1 MAVSGRDFD
10 RDSHDKRVLEC
21 RGREARKDHAPLGL
35 TIAAIFG
42 FLPRTRRRLARSRI
56 ASFMR
61 IFPARGPSPGQDTAR
76 FRRRLAFALA
86 TALVA
91 SLMPLEARAHPHV
104 FVTTREVVVF
114 DADGRVTA
122 IKNAWAFDD
131 FYTAFLEQGLDKG
144 PDGRYSRETLAEL
157 AKTNTEGLS
166 DADYFTFIKANG
178 RNVKF
183 AAPKDYWLED
193 TGKSLVL
200 HFTLPLAEPVK
211 PSKAF
216 VMRIYDPTY
225 FVAFDPVQDAEAVRL
240 ENQKPG
246 CTLLVRKP
254 PQNDALKQTLA
265 QIDVTQQPTLE
276 DAGAAFAD
284 SILVACP

>member
-1 MAVSGRDFD
+1 MDIFTARDPSSASGGD
-10 RDSHDKRVLEC
+10 RLRQS
-21 RGREARKDHAPLGL
+21 
-35 TIAAIFG
+35 
-42 FLPRTRRRLARSRI
+42 RRLV
-56 ASFMR
+56 
-61 IFPARGPSPGQDTAR
+61 
-76 FRRRLAFALA
+76 FAA
-86 TALVA
+86 TILLSLLPLRAL
-91 SLMPLEARAHPHV
+91 AHPHV

-114 DADGRVTA
+114 DPDGRVTA
-122 IKNAWAFDD
+122 IKNAWTFDD

-166 DADYFTFIKANG
+166 DADYFTVIKANG

-183 AAPKDYWLED
+183 GSPKDYWLED
-193 TGKSLVL
+193 TGKHLVL

-225 FVAFDPVQDAEAVRL
+225 FVAFDPVQEADAVQL

-254 PQNDALKQTLA
+254 PQNDALRQTLA

-284 SILVACP
+284 SVLVACP

>member
-1 MAVSGRDFD
+1 MNVLAARDP
-10 RDSHDKRVLEC
+10 SPAQDK
-21 RGREARKDHAPLGL
+21 A
-35 TIAAIFG
+35 
-42 FLPRTRRRLARSRI
+42 RTRCWRALV
-56 ASFMR
+56 
-61 IFPARGPSPGQDTAR
+61 
-76 FRRRLAFALA
+76 LA
-86 TALVA
+86 TGLVA
-91 SLMPLEARAHPHV
+91 SLIPLRAMAHPHV
-104 FVTTREVVVF
+104 FVTTREAVIF
-114 DADGRVTA
+114 DADGRVMA

-157 AKTNTEGLS
+157 AKTNTEGLA

-183 AAPKDYWLED
+183 SAPKDYWLED
-193 TGKSLVL
+193 TGKNLVL

-225 FVAFDPVQDAEAVRL
+225 FVAFEPVKEADAVVL

-254 PQNDALKQTLA
+254 PQNDTLKQMLA

>member
-1 MAVSGRDFD
+1 
-10 RDSHDKRVLEC
+10 
-21 RGREARKDHAPLGL
+21 
-35 TIAAIFG
+35 
-42 FLPRTRRRLARSRI
+42 
-56 ASFMR
+56 MR
-61 IFPARGPSPGQDTAR
+61 IFAARDPSPGQDTAR
-76 FRRRLAFALA
+76 NRRRLGLGLA

-91 SLMPLEARAHPHV
+91 SLMPLRSSAHPHV

-114 DADGRVTA
+114 DQDGRVSA
-122 IKNAWAFDD
+122 VKNAWAFDD

-144 PDGRYSRETLAEL
+144 PDGRYSRETLADL

-183 AAPKDYWLED
+183 GAPKDYWLED
-193 TGKSLVL
+193 AGKNLVL

-225 FVAFDPVQDAEAVRL
+225 FVAFDPEQDADAVKL

-254 PQNDALKQTLA
+254 PQNDALKQMLS

>member
-1 MAVSGRDFD
+1 MNVPAARDP
-10 RDSHDKRVLEC
+10 SPVKDK
-21 RGREARKDHAPLGL
+21 ARK
-35 TIAAIFG
+35 
-42 FLPRTRRRLARSRI
+42 RRRL
-56 ASFMR
+56 
-61 IFPARGPSPGQDTAR
+61 G
-76 FRRRLAFALA
+76 FALA
-86 TALVA
+86 TALVG
-91 SLMPLEARAHPHV
+91 SLVPLRAEAHPHV

-114 DADGRVTA
+114 DPDGRVTA

-225 FVAFDPVQDAEAVRL
+225 FVAFDPVQDADAVKL

-246 CTLLVRKP
+246 CSLLVRKP

>member
-1 MAVSGRDFD
+1 MNVIAACDPSPAPD
-10 RDSHDKRVLEC
+10 RDRPC
-21 RGREARKDHAPLGL
+21 
-35 TIAAIFG
+35 
-42 FLPRTRRRLARSRI
+42 RRRLI
-56 ASFMR
+56 
-61 IFPARGPSPGQDTAR
+61 
-76 FRRRLAFALA
+76 ALA
-86 TALVA
+86 VA
-91 SLMPLEARAHPHV
+91 AIAIFTPLAAKAHPHV

-144 PDGRYSRETLAEL
+144 PDGRYSRETLADL

-183 AAPKDYWLED
+183 GSPRDYWLED
-193 TGKSLVL
+193 MGKHLVL

-225 FVAFDPVQDAEAVRL
+225 FVAFDPEDEADAAKL
-240 ENQKPG
+240 EGQKPG
-246 CTLLVRKP
+246 CSLLVRKP
-254 PQNDALKQTLA
+254 AQNDALKQSLA
-265 QIDVTQQPTLE
+265 QLDVTQQPNLE

>member
-1 MAVSGRDFD
+1 MA
-10 RDSHDKRVLEC
+10 C
-21 RGREARKDHAPLGL
+21 RARPWPEDETEAPLGL

-42 FLPRTRRRLARSRI
+42 FLPRLAAPLAPSRIARFMNIFAVHDAPRPPDKDRPHRNRRLA
-56 ASFMR
+56 
-61 IFPARGPSPGQDTAR
+61 
-76 FRRRLAFALA
+76 ALA
-86 TALVA
+86 GALLL
-91 SLMPLEARAHPHV
+91 SLVPWRAMAHPHV

-114 DADGRVTA
+114 DTEGRVTA
-122 IKNAWAFDD
+122 IKNAWTFDD

-178 RNVKF
+178 RSVKF
-183 AAPKDYWLED
+183 GSPKDYWLED
-193 TGKSLVL
+193 TGKHLVL
-200 HFTLPLAEPVK
+200 HFTLPLADPVK

-225 FVAFDPVQDAEAVRL
+225 FVAFDPVEDADAVQL

-254 PQNDALKQTLA
+254 PRNDALKQMLS
-265 QIDVTQQPTLE
+265 QIDITQQPTLE